1 MELRFRKKFEKDL
14 SKLSSEVKE
23 EIENLLIQIADSD
36 NLNNFDIKKMKGY
49 KSYYRLR
56 MGDYRIG
63 FEKIDKNII
72 DILRVAK
79 RDEIY
84 KIFP

>member
-63 FEKIDKNII
+63 FEKIDKNTI